1 MLIDPEIDLP
11 KIEVDSIGSPWGVNG
26 PLSGGPGGPA
36 GIGNGTCCGVGNMA
50 GPGAGPRRSGTV
62 QARPVRPKLSRRPE
76 VIFRLEPEYSDEAR
90 KARYQGVVVIAAE
103 IGTDGRPHDLRVVRP
118 LGLGLD
124 EKAVEAV
131 ARWKFRPAIAD
142 GAPVPWPATIEVTF
156 RLL

>member
-11 KIEVDSIGSPWGVNG
+11 KIEVDRIGSPWGVDG

-36 GIGNGTCCGVGNMA
+36 GIGDGTCCGVGNTA
-50 GPGAGPRRSGTV
+50 GPGTGPRGSGTI
-62 QARPVRPKLSRRPE
+62 QARHVRPKVSRRRE
-76 VIFRLEPEYSDEAR
+76 VIFTLEPEYSDEAR
-90 KARYQGVVVIAAE
+90 KAHYQGVVVIVAE
-103 IGTDGRPHDLRVVRP
+103 IGTDGRPHDLHVVRP

-131 ARWKFRPAIAD
+131 AKWRFRPAIAD
-142 GAPVPWPATIEVTF
+142 GAPVTWPATIEVTF

>member
-1 MLIDPEIDLP
+1 M
-11 KIEVDSIGSPWGVNG
+11 
-26 PLSGGPGGPA
+26 
-36 GIGNGTCCGVGNMA
+36 
-50 GPGAGPRRSGTV
+50 
-62 QARPVRPKLSRRPE
+62 QARHVRPKLSRRPE
-76 VIFRLEPEYSDEAR
+76 VIFTLEPEYSDEAR
-90 KARYQGVVVIAAE
+90 KARYQGVVVIVAE

-131 ARWKFRPAIAD
+131 AQWRFRPAIAD